1 MSWAVEEWKEGLC
14 PRVLQKIH
22 ELESQVGKLKK
33 ERQQRQ
39 FQLESLEAALE
50 KQKQKVENEKKEAT
64 TLKRENQSL
73 MELCDSLEKAK
84 QKISHDLQA
93 KESQVN
99 IQLGQLSSSR
109 KDIERLEQ
117 ELKRCKCELE
127 RSQQT
132 STAGDLSFS
141 GTPQKSFTAPLTPVQ
156 SHNDSKFEEL
166 EEKYKKEVQERKK
179 LELELR
185 TIQAKKYKSAT
196 STKLFESQGDCS
208 ASGFLKCVFMAARKD
223 TI

>member
-117 ELKRCKCELE
+117 ELKR
-127 RSQQT
+127 
-132 STAGDLSFS
+132 
-141 GTPQKSFTAPLTPVQ
+141 
-156 SHNDSKFEEL
+156 
-166 EEKYKKEVQERKK
+166 
-179 LELELR
+179 
-185 TIQAKKYKSAT
+185 
-196 STKLFESQGDCS
+196 
-208 ASGFLKCVFMAARKD
+208 
-223 TI
+223 